1 MTLGRII
8 YRSLRQH
15 ALSTAIAAA
24 SIALACGLAITVWVV
39 KDQAQS
45 SFSAVSAG
53 FDAVLGARGSRLQ
66 LVLNAIFHL
75 DASPGNISQA
85 DYAEIAAHPAVLHA
99 VPIAVGDNYRGYR
112 LVGVPFDTLAAV
124 ELTRGR
130 TLRVQDGRP
139 FAAGGEHEAV
149 VGAFA
154 ARRLGLHVGDTFHP
168 FHGLVFDEEQQHAE
182 TYTVVGLLAP
192 TNTPLDRVILIPLA
206 GVQTMGG
213 HAAAASGDVSA
224 VLIKLR
230 SPMAGRPLDLLYN
243 KQGNR
248 LTFAWPVASVVGE
261 LFGKI
266 AWFQDVLALVA
277 YGVALVALGSVLVSV
292 YSSMTA
298 RRRDIAIL
306 RALGARRST
315 VSLVVLGE
323 SVVTGLAGAFGGM
336 ALHLVLMLAAS
347 RIIQRETGVVLEVF
361 SRAPV
366 VFIVPGALVLLCAAA
381 GLLPAWKAYRLPVA
395 DTLAPTS

>member
-15 ALSTAIAAA
+15 ALSTSVAAA
-24 SIALACGLAITVWVV
+24 SIALAGGLAITVWRV
-39 KDQAQS
+39 KDQAQA
-45 SFSAVSAG
+45 SFSQVSAG

-66 LVLNAIFHL
+66 IVLNAIFHL
-75 DASPGNISQA
+75 EASPGNIAQA
-85 DYAEIAAHPAVLHA
+85 DYEQIAAHPAVLHA
-99 VPIAVGDNYRGYR
+99 VPIAVGDNYHGFRI
-112 LVGVPFDTLAAV
+112 VGVPYEALAAV
-124 ELTRGR
+124 ELTPGR
-130 TLRVQDGRP
+130 RLAL
-139 FAAGGEHEAV
+139 AAGRAIDGADGHEAV

-154 ARRLGLHVGDTFHP
+154 ARRLGLAVGDTFHP
-168 FHGLVFDEEQQHAE
+168 YHGLYFDEAAQHAE
-182 TYTVVGLLAP
+182 TYTVVGVLQS
-192 TNTPLDRVILIPLA
+192 TNTPIDRVILIPLA
-206 GVQTMGG
+206 GVQTMSG
-213 HAAAASGDVSA
+213 HAAATATDVSA

-230 SPMAGRPLDLLYN
+230 SPMAGRSLDLLYN

-277 YGVALVALGSVLVSV
+277 YGVALVAIGSVLVSV

-315 VSLVVLGE
+315 VFLAVLGE
-323 SVVTGLAGAFGGM
+323 SVVTGLAGALGGLV
-336 ALHLVLMLAAS
+336 LHLGLMSGAAVVI
-347 RIIQRETGVVLEVF
+347 RRETGVVLDVA
-361 SRAPV
+361 SWAPV
-366 VFIVPGALVLLCAAA
+366 IAIVPAALLVLCAIA
-381 GLLPAWKAYRLPVA
+381 GLVPAWKAYRLPVA
-395 DTLAPTS
+395 DALTPVS